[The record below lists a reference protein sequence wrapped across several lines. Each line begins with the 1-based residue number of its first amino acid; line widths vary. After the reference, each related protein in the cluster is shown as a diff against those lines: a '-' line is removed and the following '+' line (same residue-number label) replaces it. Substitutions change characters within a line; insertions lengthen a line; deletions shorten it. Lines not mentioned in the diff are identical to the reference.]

1 MPAHYQ
7 EASLR
12 VRYAETDQ
20 MGIVYHANYFV
31 WMEVGRIEYCRA
43 AGLRY
48 RDLERDEGILLSV
61 VEVGARYC
69 SPARYDDEIV
79 IKTWVGEANARMV
92 VFQYEIRGAAEGKVL
107 VTGFTKHLFLGRD
120 FRPHKLPEQYRS
132 IFATASGA

>member
-1 MPAHYQ
+1 MNYH

-20 MGIVYHANYFV
+20 MGIVYHANYFA
-31 WMEVGRIEYCRA
+31 WMEVGRIEFCRA

-61 VEVGARYC
+61 VEVGARY
-69 SPARYDDEIV
+69 SAPARYDDEIV
-79 IKTWVGEANARMV
+79 VKTWVGEANARMV
-92 VFQYEIRGAAEGKVL
+92 VFRYEIREAAEAKVL

-120 FRPHKLPEQYRS
+120 FKPRKLPESYRA
-132 IFATASGA
+132 IFGAGLEG

>member
-1 MPAHYQ
+1 MNYH

-20 MGIVYHANYFV
+20 MGIVYHANYFA
-31 WMEVGRIEYCRA
+31 WMEVGRIEFCRA

-61 VEVGARYC
+61 VEVGARYS

-79 IKTWVGEANARMV
+79 VRTWVGEANPRMV
-92 VFQYEIRGAAEGKVL
+92 VFRYEIREAGEGRVL

-120 FRPHKLPEQYRS
+120 FKARKLPERYRS
-132 IFATASGA
+132 IFAPASAG